1 MILADC
7 NFLHAKV
14 GVSDYTGEHI
24 LYLITPFGKA
34 EYDDFGVVDFEGRK
48 VNLTTFVT
56 KAFMFEDSE
65 RIYSDPESSLPYRI
79 ERTIARLWG
88 KEYIIEEYDQEQST
102 VTFKKF
108 KSEKLVSE
116 EIRKAGGPIHNAILL
131 PFYLRKRTDL
141 AIGWRFTARVPEEF
155 QLELVSIDQIT
166 VPAGKFEAYHFKST
180 PDKFEI
186 WINKNNPR
194 VPLKIQGKGFFD
206 YTLLMKTHSLPG
218 DKE

>member
-1 MILADC
+1 MKINSMVFILSSVMVMTLADC
-7 NFLHAKV
+7 TLLHGAE

-34 EYDDFGVVDFEGRK
+34 EYDDHGVVDLEGRK

-65 RIYSDPESSLPYRI
+65 RIYSDPESLLPYRI
-79 ERTIARLWG
+79 ERTISRLWG
-88 KEYIIEEYDQEQST
+88 KEYITEEYDQEKYT

-108 KSEKLVSE
+108 KSDKLVSE
-116 EIRKAGGPIHNAILL
+116 QISKASGPIHNAILL
-131 PFYLRKRTDL
+131 PFDLRTRTDL

-155 QLELVSIDQIT
+155 QLELVSIDELT

-180 PDKFEI
+180 PD
-186 WINKNNPR
+186 
-194 VPLKIQGKGFFD
+194 
-206 YTLLMKTHSLPG
+206 
-218 DKE
+218 